1 LDQKLKEK
9 FPLANYTFF
18 RLIINKIKKVV
29 KSLISEAVA
38 PTETHGDEDMH
49 VIQQSQRK
57 TYDKAALHP
66 IISTKSLLRV
76 KDRKGYSLRQ
86 K

>member
-1 LDQKLKEK
+1 
-9 FPLANYTFF
+9 
-18 RLIINKIKKVV
+18 
-29 KSLISEAVA
+29 
-38 PTETHGDEDMH
+38 MH